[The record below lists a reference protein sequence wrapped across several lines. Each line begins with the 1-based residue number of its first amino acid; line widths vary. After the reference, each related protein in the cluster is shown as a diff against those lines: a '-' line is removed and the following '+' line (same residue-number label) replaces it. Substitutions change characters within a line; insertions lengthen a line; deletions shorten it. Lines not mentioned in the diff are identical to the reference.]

1 MSTTEDNKRLAA
13 GLFEHAARGDYDAFE
28 RLLAPDYVV
37 HEGSEDVHGSAGL
50 REMVEEY
57 RRVLA
62 GMTITIEDQLAEGDK
77 VATRFTVR
85 GVHESEFMGAA
96 PTGREVSLSGLTL
109 SICKDGRIVEEWEET
124 DTVGLLAQ
132 IGALPETASA

>member
-1 MSTTEDNKRLAA
+1 
-13 GLFEHAARGDYDAFE
+13 
-28 RLLAPDYVV
+28 V

-85 GVHESEFMGAA
+85 GVHEGEFMGAA
-96 PTGREVSLSGLTL
+96 PTGREVAFSGLTV
-109 SICKDGRIVEEWEET
+109 SVCKDGRIVEEWEET
-124 DTVGLLAQ
+124 DLVGLLAQ
-132 IGALPETASA
+132 IGALPEPASA